1 MSGGSAGTVD
11 LQEIL
16 DLLRD
21 GWRILREGT
30 LIERERRWKSLD
42 QGIEGALAEC
52 ESATQEGRK
61 TADRYLEQ
69 AREAIRQSRSTMT
82 QVVSGRRRVGG
93 EGSTQDLIDQLEEL
107 IAGLEDPLRKIKAV
121 LDHKDDQPSSYNIT
135 LFGRTGSGKSTL
147 MEILTNGEGRTI
159 GEGGQRT
166 TRDVRS
172 YGWKGL
178 RITDVPGVAAF
189 DGEEDAETAHE
200 AAREADLIIF
210 LVTDDAPQGAEAEHL
225 ARLRRT
231 GHPIIGVC
239 NVKRN
244 LNGEIAER
252 RFIRDSGQLFDPVR
266 LEEIRRQFDDIAAV
280 FNPDRDLP
288 LVCTHLLARFRA
300 NRMSNGEQARELKEA
315 SRFWELEDAVAAEI
329 AENGTYLRTRSYT
342 DMATEA
348 ALEASEQLLRSASLM
363 EELHG
368 LLESRTHELRE
379 WRESFRRGS
388 ERKLEELVGAT
399 TGRLRSDMVSF
410 AQRHWRQD
418 KEIAAMWER
427 KVEETSIN
435 QRLQAGLEELI
446 AEMQNH
452 FKEIETD
459 ISAELRLMVGINTS
473 FSGEGIGSPN
483 LRRRTRWATTAIGAV
498 AGVIGGVLMF
508 VPGAQPLGIAL
519 GLGSGVLFALGRLV
533 SNIFKS
539 EDQRR
544 REAVSRFCDQA
555 RPQLNDMEAQIKQVF
570 RQNFREEIDGRG
582 AGAVV
587 ANMAKLSD
595 SAKRAAGIIREL
607 GTKQQSSLI
616 ELNMNTATQ
625 TLLHIG
631 CQEEIPLVERAARV
645 PGQALALVVAK
656 EKELGEEAIVKMES
670 LLKEKVSLIR
680 RRTTAG
686 AIIRNATRSRNITID
701 ADTGTVE
708 AAYDGSDPQVE
719 MEVRLASQLT
729 GLHIKNKAKEKSGP
743 ATDATV
749 VG

>member
-52 ESATQEGRK
+52 AAATREGRK
-61 TADRYLEQ
+61 TADGYLEHT
-69 AREAIRQSRSTMT
+69 REAIRQSRSTMT
-82 QVVSGRRRVGG
+82 QVAAARGSIGG
-93 EGSTQDLIDQLEEL
+93 EGPTEDLIDQLEEL
-107 IAGLEDPLRKIKAV
+107 IAGLEDQLRKIEAV
-121 LDHKDDQPSSYNIT
+121 LSHKDDEPSSYNIT
-135 LFGRTGSGKSTL
+135 LFGRTGTGKSTL
-147 MEILTNGEGRTI
+147 MEILTNGEGKTI

-178 RITDVPGVAAF
+178 KITDVPGVAAF

-200 AAREADLIIF
+200 AARDADLILF

-244 LNGEIAER
+244 LNGEAAER

-280 FNPDRDLP
+280 YNPDRDLP
-288 LVCTHLLARFRA
+288 LVCSHLLGRFRA
-300 NRMSNGEQARELKEA
+300 NRMPDGERALDLREA

-348 ALEASEQLLRSASLM
+348 ALGASELMLRSAYLM

-368 LLESRTHELRE
+368 RLESRTAELRE

-410 AQRHWRQD
+410 AEMHWRSGD
-418 KEIAAMWER
+418 KEIETLWNR
-427 KVEETSIN
+427 KVDEIRIN
-435 QRLQAGLEELI
+435 QRLQAGLEELL
-446 AEMQNH
+446 AEMQDH
-452 FKEIETD
+452 LTEIETD
-459 ISAELRLMVGINTS
+459 ISTELRLLAGINTS

-483 LRRRTRWATTAIGAV
+483 LRRWTRWATIAIGAV
-498 AGVIGGVLMF
+498 TGVIGSVLMF
-508 VPGAQPLGIAL
+508 VPGAQPLGVAL
-519 GLGSGVLFALGRLV
+519 GIAGGGLAALGRFL
-533 SNIFKS
+533 SNRFKS

-544 REAVSRFCDQA
+544 RAAVSKFCDQV
-555 RPQLNDMEAQIKQVF
+555 RPQLNDTEARIKQVF

-582 AGAVV
+582 AGAAV

-595 SAKRAAGIIREL
+595 SAKGAAAILRDL
-607 GTKQQSSLI
+607 GMNQQSSLM

-631 CQEEIPLVERAARV
+631 CQEETPLIDRAARV
-645 PGQALALVVAK
+645 PGQALTLVVARK
-656 EKELGEEAIVKMES
+656 KNLSEEAVVKMES
-670 LLKEKVSLIR
+670 LLKEKVSVIR
-680 RRTTAG
+680 KGTTTG
-686 AIIRNATRSRNITID
+686 AIIRNATRSRNVRID
-701 ADTGTVE
+701 EETGTAE
-708 AAYDGSDPQVE
+708 TAYDGSNPQIDV
-719 MEVRLASQLT
+719 EVRLASQLT
-729 GLHIKNKAKEKSGP
+729 GLHIRNKARK
-743 ATDATV
+743 
-749 VG
+749 

>member
-1 MSGGSAGTVD
+1 MD
-11 LQEIL
+11 LQDIL
-16 DLLRD
+16 GLLRD

-52 ESATQEGRK
+52 APATREGRN
-61 TADRYLEQ
+61 TAYGYLEQ
-69 AREAIRQSRSTMT
+69 SREAIRQSRSTMT
-82 QVVSGRRRVGG
+82 QVASARGRVGG
-93 EGSTQDLIDQLEEL
+93 EGPAGDLIDQLEEL
-107 IAGLEDPLRKIKAV
+107 IAGLEDQLRRIEAV
-121 LDHKDDQPSSYNIT
+121 LSRKDDEPSSYNIT
-135 LFGRTGSGKSTL
+135 LFGRTGTGKSTL
-147 MEILTNGEGRTI
+147 MEILTNGEGKTI

-189 DGEEDAETAHE
+189 DGEEDAGTAHE
-200 AAREADLIIF
+200 AAREADLILF
-210 LVTDDAPQGAEAEHL
+210 LVTDDAPQGAEVEHL

-244 LNGEIAER
+244 LNGETAER
-252 RFIRDSGQLFDPVR
+252 RFIRDSNRLFDPVR

-280 FNPDRDLP
+280 FNPDRELP
-288 LVCTHLLARFRA
+288 LVCTHLLGRFRA
-300 NRMSNGEQARELKEA
+300 SRMPDGDRARELREA

-329 AENGTYLRTRSYT
+329 AENGTYLRIRSYT

-348 ALEASEQLLRSASLM
+348 SLEASELLIQSASLM

-368 LLESRTHELRE
+368 RLESRTAELRE
-379 WRESFRRGS
+379 WRESFRRGA
-388 ERKLEELVGAT
+388 ERKLQEVVGAT
-399 TGRLRSDMVSF
+399 TGRLRSDMASF

-418 KEIAAMWER
+418 KEIAALWNR
-427 KVEETSIN
+427 KVEETRIN
-435 QRLQAGLEELI
+435 QRLQDGLEELL
-446 AEMQNH
+446 AEMQDH
-452 FKEIETD
+452 LKEIETD
-459 ISAELRLMVGINTS
+459 ISAELRLMAGINTS

-483 LRRRTRWATTAIGAV
+483 LRRWTRWATTAIGAV
-498 AGVIGGVLMF
+498 TGVIGGVLMF

-519 GLGSGVLFALGRLV
+519 GLAGGGLAALGRWV
-533 SNIFKS
+533 SNRFKS

-544 REAVSRFCDQA
+544 REAVSKFCDQV
-555 RPQLNDMEAQIKQVF
+555 RPQLNDMEAQIEQVF

-582 AGAVV
+582 AGAAV

-595 SAKRAAGIIREL
+595 SAKGAAGIIREL
-607 GTKQQSSLI
+607 GRKQQSFLI

-625 TLLHIG
+625 TLLHTG
-631 CQEEIPLVERAARV
+631 CQEEIPLVDRAARV
-645 PGQALALVVAK
+645 PGQALALVAAR
-656 EKELGEEAIVKMES
+656 EKELSEEAIMGMES
-670 LLKEKVSLIR
+670 LLKEKVSVIR
-680 RRTTAG
+680 RGTTTA
-686 AIIRNATRSRNITID
+686 AIIRNATRSRNIRID
-701 ADTGTVE
+701 EETGTAE

-729 GLHIKNKAKEKSGP
+729 GLHIKNKDKE
-743 ATDATV
+743 
-749 VG
+749 

>member
-1 MSGGSAGTVD
+1 MNGGAAGTVD

-30 LIERERRWKSLD
+30 LIEHERRWKSLD

-52 ESATQEGRK
+52 ASATREGRK
-61 TADRYLEQ
+61 TADGYLEQ
-69 AREAIRQSRSTMT
+69 TREAIRQSRSTMT
-82 QVVSGRRRVGG
+82 QVATTRGSMGG
-93 EGSTQDLIDQLEEL
+93 EGPTEDLIDQLEEL
-107 IAGLEDPLRKIKAV
+107 IAGLEEQLRKIEVV
-121 LDHKDDQPSSYNIT
+121 LSHKDDEPSSYNIT

-172 YGWKGL
+172 YEWKGL
-178 RITDVPGVAAF
+178 KITDVPGVAAF
-189 DGEEDAETAHE
+189 GGEEDAEMAHE
-200 AAREADLIIF
+200 AARDADLILF

-225 ARLRRT
+225 ARLRKT
-231 GHPIIGVC
+231 GHPIMGVC

-244 LNGEIAER
+244 LNGETAER

-288 LVCTHLLARFRA
+288 LVCSHLLGRFRA
-300 NRMSNGEQARELKEA
+300 NRMPDGERARDLREA

-342 DMATEA
+342 DMSTEA

-368 LLESRTHELRE
+368 RLESRTAELRE
-379 WRESFRRGS
+379 WRETFRRGA
-388 ERKLEELVGAT
+388 ERKLEELVGTT

-410 AQRHWRQD
+410 AERHWRQSR
-418 KEIAAMWER
+418 EIGDLWNQ
-427 KVEETSIN
+427 KVEETRIN
-435 QRLQAGLEELI
+435 ERLQAGLQELL
-446 AEMQNH
+446 AEMRNH
-452 FKEIETD
+452 LKEIETD
-459 ISAELRLMVGINTS
+459 ISTELQLVAGINTS

-483 LRRRTRWATTAIGAV
+483 LRRWTRWATTAIGAV
-498 AGVIGGVLMF
+498 TGVIGSVLMF

-519 GLGSGVLFALGRLV
+519 GLAGGGLAALGRFV
-533 SNIFKS
+533 SNRFKS

-544 REAVSRFCDQA
+544 REAVSKFCDQI
-555 RPQLNDMEAQIKQVF
+555 RPQLNDTEARIKQVF
-570 RQNFREEIDGRG
+570 RQNFSEEVDGRG
-582 AGAVV
+582 AGAAVS
-587 ANMAKLSD
+587 NMAKLSE
-595 SAKRAAGIIREL
+595 SAKMAAGIIREV

-631 CQEEIPLVERAARV
+631 CQEETSLIDRAARV
-645 PGQALALVVAK
+645 PGQALALVVARNK
-656 EKELGEEAIVKMES
+656 NLSEEAVVKMES
-670 LLKEKVSLIR
+670 LLKEKVSVIR
-680 RRTTAG
+680 KGTTPG
-686 AIIRNATRSRNITID
+686 AIIRNATRSRAIRTD
-701 ADTGTVE
+701 GDTGTAE
-708 AAYDGSDPQVE
+708 TAYDGSNPQVE

-729 GLHIKNKAKEKSGP
+729 GLHIQNKARE
-743 ATDATV
+743 
-749 VG
+749 

>member
-1 MSGGSAGTVD
+1 MSRGSAGTVD
-11 LQEIL
+11 LQEML

-42 QGIEGALAEC
+42 QGIEGALAVC
-52 ESATQEGRK
+52 GSATQEGRK

-82 QVVSGRRRVGG
+82 QVAAARGSMGG
-93 EGSTQDLIDQLEEL
+93 EGPAEDLIDQLEEL
-107 IAGLEDPLRKIKAV
+107 IAGLEDQLRKIEAV
-121 LDHKDDQPSSYNIT
+121 LSHKDDEPSSYNIT
-135 LFGRTGSGKSTL
+135 LFGRTGTGKSTL

-172 YGWKGL
+172 YEWKGL

-200 AAREADLIIF
+200 AARKADLIIF

-225 ARLRRT
+225 AKLRRS
-231 GHPIIGVC
+231 GHSIIGVC

-252 RFIRDSGQLFDPVR
+252 RFIRDSNRLFDAVR
-266 LEEIRRQFDDIAAV
+266 LEEIRRQFDDLAAV

-300 NRMSNGEQARELKEA
+300 SRMSNGEQARELREA
-315 SRFWELEDAVAAEI
+315 SRFWELEDALAAEI

-342 DMATEA
+342 DMATRA

-410 AQRHWRQD
+410 AEMHWRRGD
-418 KEIAAMWER
+418 KEIETLWNR
-427 KVEETSIN
+427 KVEETRIN

-459 ISAELRLMVGINTS
+459 ISAELRLMFGINTS

-519 GLGSGVLFALGRLV
+519 GLGSGVLFALGRWV
-533 SNIFKS
+533 SNRFKS

-544 REAVSRFCDQA
+544 REAVSKFCDQV
-555 RPQLNDMEAQIKQVF
+555 RPQLNNMEAQIEQVF
-570 RQNFREEIDGRG
+570 RQNFREKVDGRG
-582 AGAVV
+582 AGAAV

-607 GTKQQSSLI
+607 GTKQQSSLV
-616 ELNMNTATQ
+616 ELNMTTATQ

-645 PGQALALVVAK
+645 PGQSLTLVIAK
-656 EKELGEEAIVKMES
+656 EKELGEEVIMKMES

-686 AIIRNATRSRNITID
+686 GIIRNATRSRNIRID
-701 ADTGTVE
+701 EETETAE

-729 GLHIKNKAKEKSGP
+729 GLHIKNKAKE
-743 ATDATV
+743 
-749 VG
+749 